1 MTEVPPAP
9 PTLVLIAGFARAGK
23 DTLASG
29 ILEWSK
35 RPAVKLNFADALKEG
50 ADAFMQYLHI
60 DRHGSFFDEQ
70 FKVQHRD
77 FLVAA
82 GKFAR
87 SLHKDIFAEHLAN
100 WAPCQEAPDGEVA
113 QTVVC
118 SDLRYLN
125 EIHVCQEILTP
136 LGWRVRTVYLATAG
150 VYHANDEEFY
160 SMLDM
165 KSNHRFDQEFI
176 FRPNSRQDIISEGKR
191 LALSWQL

>member
-1 MTEVPPAP
+1 MTEVPPVP

-23 DTLASG
+23 DTLATG
-29 ILEWSK
+29 ILEWSR
-35 RPAVKLNFADALKEG
+35 RPAAKLNFADVLKEG
-50 ADAFMQYLHI
+50 GNAFMEYLHLQ
-60 DRHGSFFDEQ
+60 DRGNFFHEQ
-70 FKVQHRD
+70 FKVEHRD

-87 SLHKDIFAEHLAN
+87 SLNRDVFAEHLAN
-100 WAPCQEAPDGEVA
+100 WTPCQEAPDGEVC

-125 EIHVCQEILTP
+125 EIQVCQEILTP

-160 SMLDM
+160 SILDM
-165 KSNHRFDQEFI
+165 KANHRFDQEYI
-176 FRPNSRQDIISEGKR
+176 FRPNARQDIINEGRR

>member
-23 DTLASG
+23 DTLATG

-35 RPAVKLNFADALKEG
+35 RPAAKLNFADVLKEG
-50 ADAFMQYLHI
+50 GNAFMEYLHLQ
-60 DRHGSFFDEQ
+60 DRGNFFHEQ
-70 FKVQHRD
+70 FKVEHRD

-87 SLHKDIFAEHLAN
+87 SLNRDVFAEHLAN
-100 WAPCQEAPDGEVA
+100 WTPCQEAPDGEVC

-125 EIHVCQEILTP
+125 EIQVCQEILTP

-160 SMLDM
+160 SILDM
-165 KSNHRFDQEFI
+165 KANHRFDQEYI
-176 FRPNSRQDIISEGKR
+176 FRPNARQDIINEGRR